1 MFYLLKEQL
10 KQDGIDIEAILPV
23 LQYVKRENPVRM
35 QEFVRLLAKVKQDLA
50 EQALDDN
57 QLEIKFND

>member
-10 KQDGIDIEAILPV
+10 KRDAMDIHAILPV
-23 LQYVKRENPVRM
+23 LEYIVKENPVRC
-35 QEFVRLLAKVKQDLA
+35 QEFVRLLAKAKQDLA

-57 QLEIKFND
+57 QLEINFNE